1 MSRENAPH
9 HEPLPKN
16 GRPGHIVAF
25 KVDDI
30 EGHVITSNY
39 EDGRL
44 GQIFIYVAKQGS
56 ALRGIYEAWATAV
69 SLGLQHGVPLESY
82 VEKYVGQQF
91 EPSGIT
97 NDEQVRIVSSM
108 ADYVFRRLAID
119 YLDAATLDRLG
130 IDPT

>member
-9 HEPLPKN
+9 HERLPAK
-16 GRPGHIVAF
+16 RPGHIYAF
-25 KVDDI
+25 KIDGV

-39 EDGRL
+39 DDGRL

-56 ALRGIYEAWATAV
+56 ALRGVYEAWATAV

-91 EPSGIT
+91 EPNGIT
-97 NDEQVRIVSSM
+97 NDEQVRIVSSVG
-108 ADYVFRRLAID
+108 DYIFRRLALD
-119 YLDAATLDRLG
+119 YLSPETLDRFD